1 MSLAVIQMATG
12 AEVARNLA
20 RARQLLEQAAE
31 AGARLAVLPENFAAM
46 GRNDLPSLGRAEA
59 MGEGPIL
66 PWLKQAAR
74 DLRLWIVAGTLPLP
88 PDDCPQGKPNACS
101 LLIDEQ
107 GQRVARYDKLHLF
120 DADVADSRGRYRES
134 DDYAAGSQVVVAD
147 TPLGRL
153 GMSVCYDLRFAEL
166 YTALR
171 AASTL
176 VVASPMGIRLSLT
189 HGAGCCASSRA
200 VRRLCLPSE
209 TQSNRPLSAN
219 ACRCNVTA
227 DFPYRAWAR
236 NLWSRYE

>member
-12 AEVARNLA
+12 AEVAHNLA

-46 GRNDLPSLGRAEA
+46 GRDDLPSLGRAEA

-153 GMSVCYDLRFAEL
+153 GMSVC
-166 YTALR
+166 
-171 AASTL
+171 
-176 VVASPMGIRLSLT
+176 
-189 HGAGCCASSRA
+189 
-200 VRRLCLPSE
+200 
-209 TQSNRPLSAN
+209 
-219 ACRCNVTA
+219 
-227 DFPYRAWAR
+227 
-236 NLWSRYE
+236 